1 MYTSRSK
8 HNISN
13 LRRYI
18 QFQISKLPKT
28 VYTYIEKHGFSQTM
42 KTIKHNFLQSDS
54 KILLQLQKYLNAA
67 ELKTMNTQT
76 MA

>member
-1 MYTSRSK
+1 MKK
-8 HNISN
+8 H
-13 LRRYI
+13 
-18 QFQISKLPKT
+18 
-28 VYTYIEKHGFSQTM
+28 EFSQTM

-67 ELKTMNTQT
+67 KLKTMNTQT

>member
-1 MYTSRSK
+1 MYVSRNK
-8 HNISN
+8 HNTLN
-13 LRRYI
+13 LRRYR
-18 QFQISKLPKT
+18 KLS
-28 VYTYIEKHGFSQTM
+28 VYIYMKKHEFSQTI

-67 ELKTMNTQT
+67 KLKTMNTQT